1 MLNQCDKFCES
12 KSARMES
19 HWENSSSNSIVK
31 DILKHS
37 NETTR
42 AEIEALI
49 SGEYVEKA
57 LISGL
62 TYADFDSGEP
72 QKKQTYLWSIL
83 YATGY
88 LTDAGKPNGKVHRL
102 IIPNREIQGIYEGK
116 AGDRPVFVRM

>member
-1 MLNQCDKFCES
+1 M
-12 KSARMES
+12 A
-19 HWENSSSNSIVK
+19 WENSSSNSIVK
-31 DILKHS
+31 DILEHS
-37 NETTR
+37 NEATR

-102 IIPNREIQGIYEGK
+102 VIPNREIQGIYEDK